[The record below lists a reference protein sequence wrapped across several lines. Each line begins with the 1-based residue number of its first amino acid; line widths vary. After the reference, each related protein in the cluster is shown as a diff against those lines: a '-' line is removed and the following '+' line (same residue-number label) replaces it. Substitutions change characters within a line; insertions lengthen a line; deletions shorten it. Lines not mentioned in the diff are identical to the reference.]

1 MLTKLLAS
9 IRSSTR
15 TTTFRVALAFAG
27 LFAGFAVLLLGFL
40 YATTVGRL
48 GIEADQVARREM
60 SDLSVIWTTQGI
72 QGLNMEVIQR
82 AARADETLYVLV
94 RPNGSVLSG
103 NIDAAPLDL
112 SQVRRP
118 PADAAI
124 DPESAVSNAFTY
136 ERPSQIDGRLE
147 KRRARGRFVAG
158 PDGYGLFVARDL
170 GPGAEAADQVAR
182 VIWMGGAGVLA
193 FALVGGFLASRQA
206 AGRVDELSR
215 TTRAVMAGD
224 LAQRAAVRTLRPGEG
239 DEFDDLT
246 EDLNAML
253 ERIDRLVVAARTTGD
268 SIAHDLR
275 SPLTRLR
282 ARLENAVAASNG
294 EDDLRDAI
302 EDTLTQLDGVV
313 GTFNA
318 VLRLSRLEAGEG
330 GHLAPLDASLL
341 VVQLADMFE
350 PVVDDKGLKF
360 TTMIEPDL
368 NVRADKSLLAQAL
381 SNMLDNAVKYTSSG
395 EVILGAKRFGPHE
408 IELYVTDS
416 GMGIPAAQRIY
427 ATQRFARLDAARS
440 LPGTGIG
447 LSLALA
453 IAEVHKG
460 RFQLADGLA
469 HAGGIGVR
477 ASLIIPVRV

>member
-1 MLTKLLAS
+1 MFQKLLAS

-48 GIEADQVARREM
+48 GIEADQGARREL
-60 SDLSVIWTTQGI
+60 SDLGVIWSTQGVE
-72 QGLNMEVIQR
+72 GLNMEVIQR

-94 RPNGSVLSG
+94 RPDGSVLSG

-112 SQVRRP
+112 SQVKRP
-118 PADAAI
+118 PADQPLDPGSAI
-124 DPESAVSNAFTY
+124 SNAFSY
-136 ERPSQIDGRLE
+136 ERPNEEDGRLE
-147 KRRARGRFVAG
+147 KRRARGLFLAG
-158 PDGYGLFVARDL
+158 PDGFGLFVARDL
-170 GPGAEAADQVAR
+170 GPGVAAADQVAR

-193 FALVGGFLASRQA
+193 FALIGGFLAARQA

-224 LAQRAAVRTLRPGEG
+224 LSQRAAVRTLGPGEG

-246 EDLNAML
+246 DDLNAML

-275 SPLTRLR
+275 SPLTRMR
-282 ARLENAVAASNG
+282 ARLEDAVARSKN
-294 EDDLRDAI
+294 EDDLRDAV
-302 EDTLTQLDGVV
+302 EDTLSQLDSVV
-313 GTFNA
+313 ATFNA

-330 GHLAPLDASLL
+330 GQLAPLDASLL

-350 PVVDDKGLKF
+350 AVVEDKGLTF
-360 TTMIEPDL
+360 TALIEPDL
-368 NVRADKSLLAQAL
+368 HVMADKSLLAQAL
-381 SNMLDNAVKYTSSG
+381 SNLLDNAVKYTQTG
-395 EVILGAKRFGPHE
+395 EIIFGARHLNAKE
-408 IELYVTDS
+408 VELYVSDS
-416 GMGIPAAQRIY
+416 GMGIPAAQRSY
-427 ATQRFARLDAARS
+427 ATERFARLDAARS

-453 IAEVHKG
+453 IGELHKG
-460 RFQLADGLA
+460 RFELADGIA
-469 HAGGIGVR
+469 HEGGVGLR
-477 ASLIIPVRV
+477 ASMIIPVHA